1 MIPGPDDLK
10 LAGGEGDV
18 DSSVDLTTDLSS
30 DEEGEGPEGGDLD
43 LDGPVHDAEDAD
55 LMAGS
60 GGPPA
65 PPDRSD
71 RSSAAKPSDGDGDDD
86 SLGGFGDDAY
96 EEPAGGDTALYALA
110 GSGGPTTAEDAA
122 MEAAHAAV
130 AAADAAEAA
139 LAAAAMA
146 SGAAGGE
153 SSMYSLASPGNP
165 DDGADGDGNGDGP
178 MYDMA
183 GAGTV
188 RAPARPESALY
199 DLAGAGSLPSAAAAT
214 RNSVHDEGEF
224 YNALASDVAPSDG
237 TDQARY
243 QFVSPTMGMGNTM
256 VGAYDNV
263 GPTDLSSDGESGDSE
278 GDDFDLDGLVHDA
291 GDADLTTTDLSSDEE
306 SGDSEGDDVDLD
318 GLVHN
323 AADAPKLDASCEMP
337 EEARVVVNPLYNGGV
352 PSDAFVVAEPG
363 NSGNDSANPTK
374 NSRSYRKKIA
384 GVVIG
389 FLVLVGIVIGII
401 ALVWSAGG
409 RGSLFESYGLESSSS
424 IESRAIRVL
433 SVNFAC
439 RGFLSY
445 EGCDNCPK
453 RFRILAA
460 AIRQD
465 EGWQDSVT
473 AEFPNFDDVVSCSV
487 FTPC

>member
-1 MIPGPDDLK
+1 MY
-10 LAGGEGDV
+10 A
-18 DSSVDLTTDLSS
+18 
-30 DEEGEGPEGGDLD
+30 
-43 LDGPVHDAEDAD
+43 
-55 LMAGS
+55 MAGS

-199 DLAGAGSLPSAAAAT
+199 DLAGAGSLPSAAAAA
-214 RNSVHDEGEF
+214 RNSVHDEGGF

-263 GPTDLSSDGESGDSE
+263 GPGSELMSAPLSSDVI
-278 GDDFDLDGLVHDA
+278 DLNDMGSA
-291 GDADLTTTDLSSDEE
+291 T
-306 SGDSEGDDVDLD
+306 
-318 GLVHN
+318 
-323 AADAPKLDASCEMP
+323 AA
-337 EEARVVVNPLYNGGV
+337 
-352 PSDAFVVAEPG
+352 
-363 NSGNDSANPTK
+363 
-374 NSRSYRKKIA
+374 
-384 GVVIG
+384 
-389 FLVLVGIVIGII
+389 
-401 ALVWSAGG
+401 
-409 RGSLFESYGLESSSS
+409 
-424 IESRAIRVL
+424 
-433 SVNFAC
+433 
-439 RGFLSY
+439 
-445 EGCDNCPK
+445 
-453 RFRILAA
+453 LAA
-460 AIRQD
+460 AAKLAEEEEEEEEDNDD
-465 EGWQDSVT
+465 E
-473 AEFPNFDDVVSCSV
+473 EFTGFG
-487 FTPC
+487 